1 LKKTIY
7 FISFFIYS
15 GFYAVLALLI
25 SLGMIDFSRNITVPL
40 RLLTTLLMIYI
51 LFKIGN
57 IFKKETSATGLITIV
72 FYIFWILYFFK
83 VLFHYAYDYPL
94 ERNWFEYIFYPIN
107 YTILPFLLFSN
118 INFHTYKNTILDSV
132 IFSGFALGLVSV
144 YLYGNILFL
153 GAGRISMAKYIDPSI
168 TETLSPLALS
178 YAGALT
184 LALCFY
190 KIVFKR
196 RELSKA
202 KLFYLIFTIIMAAI
216 MFLLG
221 ASRGSVFA
229 LFTSLIL
236 LLIYT
241 KGSNFSF
248 LILSLLLVVPVLIWG
263 AITTGSSV
271 FTRVFDTIENRSI
284 SEREL
289 LWVDAW
295 NEFIK
300 NPILGGR
307 IEIDF
312 YPHNIYLEV
321 LMSTGITGFL
331 LFSLILYF
339 GLRKVH
345 KLSFKSADYIW
356 VYIILVQ
363 GMSHHLFSGAIYFSI
378 LVFFPLGLVYSKKR
392 KIL

>member
-1 LKKTIY
+1 MKKTIY

-15 GFYAVLALLI
+15 GFYAVIALLI
-25 SLGMIDFSRNITVPL
+25 SLGMIDLSRNITVPL

-51 LFKIGN
+51 LFKNGN
-57 IFKKETSATGLITIV
+57 IFKKGTSATGLITVV

-83 VLFHYAYDYPL
+83 VLFHHAYDYPL
-94 ERNWFEYIFYPIN
+94 YRNWFEYIFYPIN
-107 YTILPFLLFSN
+107 YTILPFLLFSK
-118 INFHTYKNTILDSV
+118 INFHTYKNTILDSI
-132 IFSGFALGLVSV
+132 IFSGFALGLVSF
-144 YLYGNILFL
+144 YLYGNILLL

-196 RELSKA
+196 GELSKV
-202 KLFYLIFTIIMAAI
+202 KLSYLIFTIILAAI

-236 LLIYT
+236 LFIYSR
-241 KGSNFSF
+241 GSNFSF
-248 LILSLLLVVPVLIWG
+248 LILSLLLTVPVLIWG
-263 AITTGSSV
+263 VITTGSSV
-271 FTRVFDTIENRSI
+271 FTRVFDTIENRSL
-284 SEREL
+284 SDREL
-289 LWVDAW
+289 LWIDAW

-331 LFSLILYF
+331 LFSLILYS

-378 LVFFPLGLVYSKKR
+378 LVFFPLGLIYSKKR